1 MDLSKVLL
9 FLLHYYPL
17 LFLFGY
23 LYCLNAFFNA
33 AKKYDEDFYGQLGRP
48 NLFLNNSFE
57 VVDLFLR
64 CMWFKR
70 YFGRDARVVAK
81 AKALRSSFFILFL
94 VVVTYP
100 LARTYLG

>member
-1 MDLSKVLL
+1 MDSSKVLRL
-9 FLLHYYPL
+9 LLHYYPL

-23 LYCLNAFFNA
+23 FYCLNAFFNA
-33 AKKYDEDFYGQLGRP
+33 ARKYDEDFYGQLGRP

-70 YFGRDARVVAK
+70 YFGRDKRVVAR
-81 AKALRSSFFILFL
+81 AKVLRSSFFIFL
-94 VVVTYP
+94 LAVATYP
-100 LARTYLG
+100 FARAYLG